1 LKLLRFVIPDRDR
14 RTGQPMGLLTLA
26 YQLLRSNDLTKE
38 DDHELRRLVTWMETQ
53 VPIPSRFARKRN
65 VSHKETH
72 GISWMKADAA
82 EAIRHLHHIA
92 DIVRRYGY
100 PVDILQTE
108 RPGYVVH
115 EDAWQ
120 VVAEPFHGEQG

>member
-1 LKLLRFVIPDRDR
+1 MKLLRFVIPNRDQ
-14 RTGQPMGLLTLA
+14 RTGQPMGLMTLA
-26 YQLLRSNDLTKE
+26 YRLLGSSELTGE
-38 DDHELRRLVTWMETQ
+38 DDHELRQLVEWMETQ

-82 EAIRHLHHIA
+82 EAIRHLHFIA
-92 DIVRRYGY
+92 EIVRRYGY
-100 PVDILQTE
+100 SVDIMQTE

>member
-1 LKLLRFVIPDRDR
+1 
-14 RTGQPMGLLTLA
+14 MGLLTLA
-26 YQLLRSNDLTKE
+26 YRLLRSNDLTKE

-53 VPIPSRFARKRN
+53 VPIPARFARKRN

-72 GISWMKADAA
+72 GISWMKADAT
-82 EAIRHLHHIA
+82 EAIRHLHFIA
-92 DIVRRYGY
+92 DIVRRHGY
-100 PVDILQTE
+100 PIDILQTE